1 MIIEN
6 GYLQIVKSKGGGT
19 DKGRP
24 IPVTE
29 TIGRRIPCNIRTIKN
44 NFHGKSEDGI
54 YRQTEYEV
62 LIDINTMDVFTSRK
76 VVLTD
81 NREQNLGTFRVQDI
95 QHLDFVGA
103 IKIDVCHAD

>member
-6 GYLQIVKSKGGGT
+6 GYLQIVKAIGGGT

-29 TIGRRIPCNIRTIKN
+29 TTGCRIPCNIRTITN

-54 YRQTEYEV
+54 YRQTQYEV
-62 LIDINTMDVFTSRK
+62 LIDINTMEEFTARK
-76 VVLTD
+76 VVLID
-81 NREQNLGTFRVQDI
+81 NRENNLGTFRVQDV